1 MKSFSEIAR
10 ILKELPE
17 LLAAVK
23 ELRHAAHEFVSA
35 SQDFSQKYHA
45 VEAKL
50 AALGIDEGD
59 NEQAQSH

>member
-1 MKSFSEIAR
+1 MKSLSDIAH

-23 ELRHAAHEFVSA
+23 ELRTAARDFVHA

-59 NEQAQSH
+59 EDAGAQP